1 MMVSALE
8 PIYRRGA
15 MAMAP
20 HLGRQNSI
28 ICVEWYAKVWHAP
41 LFVSLAQSLS
51 TQTDRI
57 SLKIFSCFR
66 SSPDFKFWA
75 KHWTKSE

>member
-1 MMVSALE
+1 MMVSAQE
-8 PIYRRGA
+8 PIYRSGA

-20 HLGRQNSI
+20 HLGRQDSI
-28 ICVEWYAKVWHAP
+28 ISIERCAKVWHAP

-57 SLKIFSCFR
+57 SLKIFSCFW

-75 KHWTKSE
+75 